1 MNPIDEKKRRLRRER
16 RVAERRTAVEAAE
29 IADEPLNSR
38 CPQSPAPQRQTET
51 PMTTLAEAFSAA
63 ETPPTQETDFPGEKP
78 LSARQVRT
86 LKRNEAR
93 EKMERCACMELCEL
107 MNAAEAGD
115 AAAQF
120 VLAEQYAANG
130 YEDESIVPLLRSA
143 AEQDF
148 PPALGLYGSQLA
160 CEGETERGEEMIRQ
174 AAAIGF
180 GEGAYQYA
188 QTLLQQKKPRAAA
201 RWLELAARASYIPA
215 YKTLAAVCHSLS
227 WRDDEAAWLKKAA
240 DAGDAESAYRY
251 ASMLGGYRPPK
262 GSESAMVR
270 YYLFA
275 MRNGYPR
282 AVFPLAKFHRRYIK
296 RFVCMAYYFEKGFQ
310 RVEDPIYKTIIGD
323 CERAVAAYLEAAD
336 LAPELR
342 DEILA
347 DIMVECDDAW
357 KTEHRLKALQGLADR
372 GHAPSAAELAY
383 LRQRGDI

>member
-1 MNPIDEKKRRLRRER
+1 MKPNDEKKLRLRRAR
-16 RVAERRTAVEAAE
+16 RVAERRTAEEAAE
-29 IADEPLNSR
+29 LPAKLLTPRRPHKPIPPTPPNSPL
-38 CPQSPAPQRQTET
+38 A
-51 PMTTLAEAFSAA
+51 TLSDAFAAAEAP
-63 ETPPTQETDFPGEKP
+63 EPPTAATRNEKP
-78 LSARQVRT
+78 LSARRIRGIRR
-86 LKRNEAR
+86 KEANER
-93 EKMERCACMELCEL
+93 MERCAGLDLHELL
-107 MNAAEAGD
+107 RRAEAGD
-115 AAAQF
+115 AAAQL
-120 VLAEQYAANG
+120 VLAERYEAHG
-130 YEDESIVPLLRSA
+130 YEEESIAPLLRAA

-148 PPALGLYGSQLA
+148 PPALGLHGYRLA
-160 CEGETERGEEMIRQ
+160 REGETERGEEMMQQ

-180 GEGAYQYA
+180 GKGAYLYA
-188 QTLLQQKKPRAAA
+188 QTLLQQQKPRVAA
-201 RWLELAARASYIPA
+201 RWLELAAAASHVPA

-270 YYLFA
+270 YYLLA

-296 RFVCMAYYFEKGFQ
+296 RFVRMAYYFEK
-310 RVEDPIYKTIIGD
+310 RYHRIPDPIYKITIGD

-372 GHAPSAAELAY
+372 GHAPSAAELAQ
-383 LRQRGDI
+383 LRQKIDK